1 MHPVRES
8 IQEQMNR
15 WQDEK
20 YEVNTKY
27 KENLIYETENGEW
40 YAQNQK

>member
-1 MHPVRES
+1 MSAERKKLVHPVRES

-27 KENLIYETENGEW
+27 KENLIYE
-40 YAQNQK
+40 K